1 MEKLK
6 DLQEA
11 NTVIK
16 NRIKEGHDT
25 SEINELYSPIKTSK
39 ASARSINESV
49 EKVLIF
55 SQFLEHIHV
64 IEQQVIL
71 NFIEA
76 QSAQAF

>member
-11 NTVIK
+11 NK
-16 NRIKEGHDT
+16 NKEKYNNEGDHDAK
-25 SEINELYSPIKTSK
+25 EIDELSFPFRRSK
-39 ASARSINESV
+39 AFTRSINGSV

-71 NFIEA
+71 NLH
-76 QSAQAF
+76 